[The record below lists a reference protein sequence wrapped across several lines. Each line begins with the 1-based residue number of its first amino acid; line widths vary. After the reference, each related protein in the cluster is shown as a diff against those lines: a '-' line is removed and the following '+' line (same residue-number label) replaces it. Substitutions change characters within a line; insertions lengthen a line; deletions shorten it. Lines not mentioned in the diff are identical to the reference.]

1 MADFVQGLD
10 PGKLVF
16 AETVLSFVVCPFTV
30 PAYNLPIF
38 LFGTYVH
45 ESSDAVQSLK
55 TFTGI
60 LSVSVI
66 YDIIWMA
73 QNTQNGLLRMF
84 SLIILLLKL
93 PTTAAFLLALR
104 QRGSQF
110 PGLGTDIS
118 GPTGMTYCAVIKHTL
133 THSHHLVWSM
143 PGGFTSTGREGYQTV
158 DDEPRAPPPQ
168 VKVHAAPPP
177 PPPTGGTQPGA
188 YQSV

>member
-1 MADFVQGLD
+1 MAEFVQGLD

-16 AETVLSFVVCPFTV
+16 AETILSFVFCPFTV

-55 TFTGI
+55 TFIGM

-66 YDIIWMA
+66 FDIIWMT
-73 QNTQNGLLRMF
+73 QNSQNGLLRF
-84 SLIILLLKL
+84 ATLIIQLLKV
-93 PTTAAFLLALR
+93 PTIAAFLLALR

-110 PGLGTDIS
+110 PGLGTDIN
-118 GPTGMTYCAVIKHTL
+118 GPT
-133 THSHHLVWSM
+133 VWSM
-143 PGGFTSTGREGYQTV
+143 PGGFTSGGREGYQTV
-158 DDEPRAPPPQ
+158 DDESVAPPHTKVSAAASPPQ
-168 VKVHAAPPP
+168 AI
-177 PPPTGGTQPGA
+177 GGIQTGA